1 MNDHY
6 FTREPQSA
14 SRPAVCTF
22 TYRGISLAFQTSK
35 SLWFVL
41 LLAPIGA
48 GEEVRT
54 GALGEEAVF
63 KLELILLVAFMFY
76 HTLTPTILGPK
87 ANN

>member
-1 MNDHY
+1 MY
-6 FTREPQSA
+6 FL
-14 SRPAVCTF
+14 
-22 TYRGISLAFQTSK
+22 ISLAFQTSK

-54 GALGEEAVF
+54 GALGEEVVF

-76 HTLTPTILGPK
+76 HTLTPAILGPK

>member
-1 MNDHY
+1 MNFRALMY
-6 FTREPQSA
+6 FL
-14 SRPAVCTF
+14 
-22 TYRGISLAFQTSK
+22 ISLAFQTSK

-63 KLELILLVAFMFY
+63 KLELILIVAFMFY